1 MDVSKL
7 DFGLPVAR
15 RPSLRFDLVDLRL
28 FLHTAEAQSITHGA
42 ERSNLAL
49 ASASARIRGMEVAL
63 GTPLL
68 ARDRRGVKL
77 TAAGQCLIEHARLV
91 VQQVE
96 RMRGDLGSFARGLS
110 GSVRLLSNTAALSE
124 HLPRVLAAFLAAN
137 PTICLDIEE
146 RESADIGSAL
156 ASGAADVGIAS
167 TAALPDSIEQFPFR
181 EDVLVLVVPR
191 GDILARRRLLGLADV
206 VDRPFIGLPR
216 ESALQRH
223 VVGHATR
230 LGATL
235 NIRARVTS
243 FDAVCG
249 MVEVGAGVGI
259 VPEVTAKR
267 CRRSMKVDA
276 TRLRDPWSKRHLAI
290 CVRSLSSL
298 PTGAQRLVEH
308 LREAAAV

>member
-1 MDVSKL
+1 M
-7 DFGLPVAR
+7 
-15 RPSLRFDLVDLRL
+15 RFDLVDLRL
-28 FLHTAEAQSITHGA
+28 FLHIAEAQTITHGA

-77 TAAGQCLIEHARLV
+77 TAAGQCLIEHARLI

-276 TRLRDPWSKRHLAI
+276 TRLRDPWAKRHLAI

-308 LREAAAV
+308 LRQATAL

>member
-1 MDVSKL
+1 M
-7 DFGLPVAR
+7 
-15 RPSLRFDLVDLRL
+15 RFDLVDLRL
-28 FLHTAEAQSITHGA
+28 FLRVAEAQSITRGA

-49 ASASARIRGMEVAL
+49 ASASGRIRGMEIAL

-68 ARDRRGVKL
+68 ARGRRGVKL

-96 RMRGDLGSFARGLS
+96 RMRSDLGSFARGLS

-181 EDVLVLVVPR
+181 EDVLVLVVSPGR
-191 GDILARRRLLGLADV
+191 HPNPPATAGLGRRHRPPIHWTAARKRPSAARRRTRG
-206 VDRPFIGLPR
+206 
-216 ESALQRH
+216 SAGCDLEH
-223 VVGHATR
+223 PGTR
-230 LGATL
+230 DELRRRVRDGRGRRRSRY
-235 NIRARVTS
+235 RARGYGE
-243 FDAVCG
+243 ALPPQH
-249 MVEVGAGVGI
+249 EN
-259 VPEVTAKR
+259 
-267 CRRSMKVDA
+267 RR
-276 TRLRDPWSKRHLAI
+276 H
-290 CVRSLSSL
+290 
-298 PTGAQRLVEH
+298 
-308 LREAAAV
+308 AAARPLGVAALGNLRKAAKQSAYRSSASR

>member
-1 MDVSKL
+1 
-7 DFGLPVAR
+7 
-15 RPSLRFDLVDLRL
+15 LRFDLVDLRL
-28 FLHTAEAQSITHGA
+28 FLHVAEVQSITHGA

-68 ARDRRGVKL
+68 ARDHRGVKL

-146 RESADIGSAL
+146 RESTDIGSAL
-156 ASGAADVGIAS
+156 AAGAADVGIAS

-191 GDILARRRLLGLADV
+191 GDILARRRLLGFADV

-243 FDAVCG
+243 FSAVCG
-249 MVEVGAGVGI
+249 MVEVGAGIGI
-259 VPEVTAKR
+259 VPQVAAKR
-267 CRRSMKVDA
+267 CRRSMKIDA
-276 TRLRDPWSKRHLAI
+276 TRLRDPWAKRQLAI

-308 LREAAAV
+308 LRQAAAL

>member
-1 MDVSKL
+1 
-7 DFGLPVAR
+7 
-15 RPSLRFDLVDLRL
+15 LRFDLVDLRL
-28 FLHTAEAQSITHGA
+28 FLHIAEAQSITHGA

-146 RESADIGSAL
+146 RESADIASAL

>member
-1 MDVSKL
+1 M
-7 DFGLPVAR
+7 
-15 RPSLRFDLVDLRL
+15 RFDLVDLRL
-28 FLHTAEAQSITHGA
+28 FLHIAEAQTITHGA

-124 HLPRVLAAFLAAN
+124 HLPRMLAAFLAAN

-167 TAALPDSIEQFPFR
+167 TAALPDSVEQFPFR
-181 EDVLVLVVPR
+181 EDVLVLVIPR

-267 CRRSMKVDA
+267 CRRNMKVDA

-308 LREAAAV
+308 LRQAAAV